1 MQGSQAIGALVPY
14 TITQTRLGPRQ
25 KASLPHHRQRVLSA
39 RTTTR
44 RARSRQQQE
53 LDLLV
58 ACSSADRDPE
68 CEVVSEP
75 AGTSSH
81 QNPEEGGPASLTTS
95 SPVSDS
101 QRALQSLFSPT
112 KLLAALPL
120 LGLFGGAVDAG
131 NAADIPCMML
141 LQQMSPA
148 PAASRGCCPTAAF
161 NTSAA
166 HCGSL

>member
-1 MQGSQAIGALVPY
+1 MPGSQAIGALVPY
-14 TITQTRLGPRQ
+14 AITQTRLAPRQ
-25 KASLPHHRQRVLSA
+25 KASLPQTRRRVLSA
-39 RTTTR
+39 RTTTS

-75 AGTSSH
+75 AGTSS
-81 QNPEEGGPASLTTS
+81 QQAPEEGVAASLTTS
-95 SPVSDS
+95 SKPSDS

-120 LGLFGGAVDAG
+120 LGLFGGAVEAG
-131 NAADIPCMML
+131 NAADKPCVLL
-141 LQQMSPA
+141 LQLLSQGA
-148 PAASRGCCPTAAF
+148 TAR
-161 NTSAA
+161 
-166 HCGSL
+166 